1 MTSSALMAPENAET
15 GRIPAHVAIIMD
27 GNGRWAEARGLSRSE
42 GHRMGLK
49 ATRRAVEFFA
59 NRGVRAL
66 TLFAFSSENWQRP
79 KAEVEALFDLFVAA
93 IEDELPELI
102 EKGIRLRFIG
112 AREGFPQ
119 DLQIRMAEA
128 EAQTAANDTMT
139 LVVALGYG
147 GRWDILQAALRWV
160 REGGDA
166 GDAEPDPARFEDLLS
181 TAGLPELDLLIR
193 TGGEQRISNF
203 LLWQAAYAE
212 LCFLDAL
219 WPDVA
224 EPDLLEALAAYSR
237 RQRRFG
243 RTGETS
249 GAVHA

>member
-1 MTSSALMAPENAET
+1 MANAARPEP
-15 GRIPAHVAIIMD
+15 GSIPAHVAIIMD

-59 NRGVRAL
+59 NQGVRAL

-79 KAEVEALFDLFVAA
+79 RAEVEALFDLFVSA
-93 IEDELPELI
+93 IEEELPELC

-112 AREGFPQ
+112 QRAEFPS
-119 DLQIRMAEA
+119 DLQQRMSEA

-147 GRWDILQAALRWV
+147 GRWDILQAAVRWV
-160 REGGDA
+160 RASGTST
-166 GDAEPDPARFEDLLS
+166 PDPEAFEGFLS

-212 LCFLDAL
+212 LYFLDAL
-219 WPDVA
+219 WPDVG
-224 EPDLLEALAAYSR
+224 EPELRQALEDFAR

-243 RTGETS
+243 CT
-249 GAVHA
+249 AAQMDALHA

>member
-1 MTSSALMAPENAET
+1 MAPASSQT
-15 GRIPAHVAIIMD
+15 DTAVTPAHVAIIMD

-42 GHRMGLK
+42 GHRMGLR

-93 IEDELPELI
+93 IEDELPELR

-112 AREGFPQ
+112 QRGEFPEQ
-119 DLQIRMAEA
+119 LQQRMGDAEA
-128 EAQTAANDTMT
+128 VTEANDTMT

-147 GRWDILQAALRWV
+147 GRWDILQAALRWLRSSGSTV
-160 REGGDA
+160 
-166 GDAEPDPARFEDLLS
+166 PDPEAFEAFLS

-212 LCFLDAL
+212 LCFLDVL
-219 WPDVA
+219 WPDVDEA
-224 EPDLLEALAAYSR
+224 ELQGTLECYAR

-243 RTGETS
+243 GVSAQRD
-249 GAVHA
+249 AVRA

>member
-1 MTSSALMAPENAET
+1 MAPDSVET
-15 GRIPAHVAIIMD
+15 GRIPAHVAVIMD
-27 GNGRWAEARGLSRSE
+27 GNGRWAEARGLPRSE
-42 GHRMGLK
+42 GHRAGLK

-79 KAEVEALFDLFVAA
+79 RAEVEALLELFVTA
-93 IEDELPELI
+93 IEEELPELRQ
-102 EKGIRLRFIG
+102 KGIRLRFIG
-112 AREGFPQ
+112 AREQFPRE
-119 DLQIRMAEA
+119 LQSRMGEA
-128 EAQTAANDTMT
+128 ETQTAANDTMT

-147 GRWDILQAALRWV
+147 GRWDILQAARRWI
-160 REGGDA
+160 RQSA
-166 GDAEPDPARFEDLLS
+166 GTDPDPEAFETFLS

-219 WPDVA
+219 WPETGEA
-224 EPDLLEALAAYSR
+224 ELQGALDTYTR

-243 RTGETS
+243 RTSERR

>member
-1 MTSSALMAPENAET
+1 MVPDKAET

-27 GNGRWAEARGLSRSE
+27 GNGRWAKARGLSRSE

-79 KAEVEALFDLFVAA
+79 KAEVEALFDLFVSA
-93 IEDELPELI
+93 IEEELPELR

-112 AREGFPQ
+112 AREEFPE
-119 DLQIRMAEA
+119 DLQARMAEA
-128 EAQTAANDTMT
+128 EAQTGANDTMT

-160 REGGDA
+160 RESGDA
-166 GDAEPDPARFEDLLS
+166 VPDPAGFADFLS
-181 TAGLPELDLLIR
+181 TAGLPDLDLLIR

-212 LCFLDAL
+212 LCFLEAL
-219 WPDVA
+219 WPDVGD
-224 EPDLLEALAAYSR
+224 PDLQDALDTYSR

-243 RTGETS
+243 GTGEPRDV
-249 GAVHA
+249 AHA

>member
-1 MTSSALMAPENAET
+1 MVPEQAET

-79 KAEVEALFDLFVAA
+79 RAEVEALFDLFVAA
-93 IEDELPELI
+93 IEDELPELL

-112 AREGFPQ
+112 AREEFPG
-119 DLQIRMAEA
+119 DLQARMAEA
-128 EAQTAANDTMT
+128 EARTAVNDTMT

-147 GRWDILQAALRWV
+147 GRWDILQAAVRWV
-160 REGGDA
+160 RASGDS
-166 GDAEPDPARFEDLLS
+166 EPDPEGFERFLS
-181 TAGLPELDLLIR
+181 TAGLPDLDLLIR

-212 LCFLDAL
+212 LCFIDVL
-219 WPDVA
+219 WPDVSDPELQGA
-224 EPDLLEALAAYSR
+224 LELYAR

-243 RTGETS
+243 RTGEAGNS
-249 GAVHA
+249 VHA

>member
-1 MTSSALMAPENAET
+1 MVSAARTEP

-27 GNGRWAEARGLSRSE
+27 GNGRWAEGRGLPRSE

-79 KAEVEALFDLFVAA
+79 KAEVEALFDLFVSA
-93 IEDELPELI
+93 IEEELPELH

-112 AREGFPQ
+112 QRGEFPQ
-119 DLQIRMAEA
+119 GLQQRMAEA
-128 EAQTAANDTMT
+128 EAQTALNDTMT

-160 REGGDA
+160 RASGS
-166 GDAEPDPARFEDLLS
+166 AEPDPEVFEDFLS

-224 EPDLLEALAAYSR
+224 EPELQQALETFAR

-243 RTGETS
+243 CTG
-249 GAVHA
+249 AQMDALHA

>member
-1 MTSSALMAPENAET
+1 MAPDSVET
-15 GRIPAHVAIIMD
+15 GRIPAHVAVIMD
-27 GNGRWAEARGLSRSE
+27 GNGRWAEARGLPRSA
-42 GHRMGLK
+42 GHRAGLK

-79 KAEVEALFDLFVAA
+79 QAEVEALLELFVTA
-93 IEDELPELI
+93 IEEELPELR

-112 AREGFPQ
+112 AREQFPR
-119 DLQIRMAEA
+119 DLRSRMGEA

-147 GRWDILQAALRWV
+147 GRWDILQAALRWA
-160 REGGDA
+160 RQSSG
-166 GDAEPDPARFEDLLS
+166 PDPDPEAFEAFLS

-219 WPDVA
+219 WPETGEA
-224 EPDLLEALAAYSR
+224 ELQEALDTYAR

-243 RTGETS
+243 RTSEPRS
-249 GAVHA
+249 AAHA

>member
-1 MTSSALMAPENAET
+1 
-15 GRIPAHVAIIMD
+15 
-27 GNGRWAEARGLSRSE
+27 
-42 GHRMGLK
+42 MGLR

-79 KAEVEALFDLFVAA
+79 RAEVEALLDLFVAA
-93 IEDELPELI
+93 IEDEVPELC

-112 AREGFPQ
+112 ERADFPEQ
-119 DLQIRMAEA
+119 LQRRMAEA
-128 EAQTAANDTMT
+128 EAATGANDTMT

-160 REGGDA
+160 RESPA
-166 GDAEPDPARFEDLLS
+166 TEPDPEDFENCLS

-212 LCFLDAL
+212 LCFLDVL
-219 WPDVA
+219 WPDVGDRELQETLDIFA
-224 EPDLLEALAAYSR
+224 H

-243 RTGETS
+243 CTG
-249 GAVHA
+249 AQVDAAHA

>member
-1 MTSSALMAPENAET
+1 MAPDSVDTES
-15 GRIPAHVAIIMD
+15 IPAHVAVIMD
-27 GNGRWAEARGLSRSE
+27 GNGRWAEARELPRSE
-42 GHRMGLK
+42 GHRVGLK

-79 KAEVEALFDLFVAA
+79 PAEVEALLELFVTA
-93 IEDELPELI
+93 IEEELPELR

-112 AREGFPQ
+112 AREEFPFE
-119 DLQIRMAEA
+119 LQARMREA
-128 EAQTAANDTMT
+128 ETQTAANDTMT

-160 REGGDA
+160 REKGGS
-166 GDAEPDPARFEDLLS
+166 GLDPAAFDDFLS

-212 LCFLDAL
+212 LCFLDVL
-219 WPDVA
+219 WPDVGEA
-224 EPDLLEALAAYSR
+224 ELQDALDTYAR

-243 RTGETS
+243 RIGERRD
-249 GAVHA
+249 AAHA

>member
-1 MTSSALMAPENAET
+1 MVQEKGET
-15 GRIPAHVAIIMD
+15 GRTPAHVAIIMD

-79 KAEVEALFDLFVAA
+79 KAEVEALFDLFVSA
-93 IEDELPELI
+93 IEEELPELR

-112 AREGFPQ
+112 AREGFPE
-119 DLQIRMAEA
+119 DLQARMAEA
-128 EAQTAANDTMT
+128 EAQTGANDTMT

-147 GRWDILQAALRWV
+147 GRWDILQAAERWI
-160 REGGDA
+160 RESGGA
-166 GDAEPDPARFEDLLS
+166 VPDPAGFEDFLS
-181 TAGLPELDLLIR
+181 TAGLPDLDLLIR

-212 LCFLDAL
+212 LCFLEAL
-219 WPDVA
+219 WPDVGDS
-224 EPDLLEALAAYSR
+224 DLQEALDMYSG

-243 RTGETS
+243 RTNES
-249 GAVHA
+249 RDAARA

>member
-1 MTSSALMAPENAET
+1 MVTDKAET

-49 ATRRAVEFFA
+49 ATRRSVEFFA

-93 IEDELPELI
+93 IEEELPELR

-112 AREGFPQ
+112 ARGEFPE
-119 DLQIRMAEA
+119 DLQARMAEA
-128 EAQTAANDTMT
+128 EAQTGANDTMT

-160 REGGDA
+160 RESGDVA
-166 GDAEPDPARFEDLLS
+166 PDPARFEAFLS

-212 LCFLDAL
+212 LFFLDAL
-219 WPDVA
+219 WPDVGDS
-224 EPDLLEALAAYSR
+224 ELEEALDAYSR

-243 RTGETS
+243 GTS
-249 GAVHA
+249 ERRDAVHA

>member
-1 MTSSALMAPENAET
+1 MTSVPSMVAARAES
-15 GRIPAHVAIIMD
+15 GGVPAHVAIIMD
-27 GNGRWAEARGLSRSE
+27 GNGRWAESRGLSRSE
-42 GHRMGLK
+42 GHRAGLK

-93 IEDELPELI
+93 IEDELPELR

-112 AREGFPQ
+112 ARGDFPR
-119 DLQIRMAEA
+119 DLQDRMAEA
-128 EAQTAANDTMT
+128 EAQTASNETMT

-147 GRWDILQAALRWV
+147 GRWDILQAALRWI
-160 REGGDA
+160 REGGGA
-166 GDAEPDPARFEDLLS
+166 APDPDRFEDFLS
-181 TAGLPELDLLIR
+181 TAGLPDLDLLIR

-212 LCFLDAL
+212 LYFVEAL
-219 WPDVA
+219 WPDVD
-224 EPDLLEALAAYSR
+224 EPELEQALNTYSR

-243 RTGETS
+243 GTGGRRAAT
-249 GAVHA
+249 HA

>member
-1 MTSSALMAPENAET
+1 MVPEQAET
-15 GRIPAHVAIIMD
+15 GSVPAHVAIIMD
-27 GNGRWAEARGLSRSE
+27 GNGRWAESRGLSRSE
-42 GHRMGLK
+42 GHRMGLQ

-112 AREGFPQ
+112 AREDFPE
-119 DLQIRMAEA
+119 DLQARMAEA
-128 EAQTAANDTMT
+128 EARTAANHTMT

-147 GRWDILQAALRWV
+147 GRWDILQAAVRWV
-160 REGGDA
+160 RESADSR
-166 GDAEPDPARFEDLLS
+166 PDSERFESFLS
-181 TAGLPELDLLIR
+181 TAGLPDLDLLIR

-212 LCFLDAL
+212 LCFIDAL
-219 WPDVA
+219 WPEVGDPEFQA
-224 EPDLLEALAAYSR
+224 ALDTYAR

-243 RTGETS
+243 RTGERDPT
-249 GAVHA
+249 HA